1 MEEMSPNI
9 IGFLENDRITGL
21 LAEAELSR
29 RRVTGRLRES
39 GIQSATPS
47 TWLALARSQ
56 DRLQSRRFL
65 VRLMPLLIAG
75 HRSGPGTG

>member
-9 IGFLENDRITGL
+9 IGFLANDRITGL
-21 LAEAELSR
+21 LADAELSR

-47 TWLALARSQ
+47 TWRALAR
-56 DRLQSRRFL
+56 
-65 VRLMPLLIAG
+65 
-75 HRSGPGTG
+75 